1 MLGVESRTRARGLR
15 ERRVS
20 LETAASRRNSMRHPV
35 LRALPALLLLTSIA
49 LVLGRPASTV
59 PLFAAR
65 TGLMCGTCH
74 FDPNGGG
81 PRNAYGFSFAR
92 NRHSL
97 EADPDTL
104 SPWHDLQ
111 LVNRVGENVPLY
123 FGVNQRFMLLAT
135 RTLKSDSLDRLGF
148 F

>member
-81 PRNAYGFSFAR
+81 PRNQYGFSFSR
-92 NRHSL
+92 NRHSP
-97 EADPDTL
+97 EAHPDTL
-104 SPWHDLQ
+104 IPRPDLH
-111 LVNRVGENVPLY
+111 LVNRDAET
-123 FGVNQRFMLLAT
+123 A
-135 RTLKSDSLDRLGF
+135 SLSF
-148 F
+148 